1 MDTMTNSTQGSAR
14 AAVPA
19 DGEIGAFL
27 DLLRCPATGA
37 PLAFRDRTLVTAD
50 GAHLY
55 PIDDAGIAQFAAAPE
70 SSDAQMQ
77 QAHYDRVAATYITN
91 LSYPHTREYTAYLDQ
106 ALLVQLPAAGLGD
119 VAEICCGRGEAVE
132 LVAGRFKRAIGV
144 DISLNMLRAA
154 RKDHHAANLAFIQGD
169 ATRLPLAD
177 GAFDSVFMLGGIHH
191 VNDRATLF
199 REVARILKPGG
210 RFFFRE
216 PVSDFWPWLMLR
228 KLIYR
233 VSPALD
239 HLTERPLRYDETAPY
254 LTAARLRLTSWKT
267 YGFFGF
273 CLLMNSDVL
282 VFNRLFRFVPG
293 IRAITRAF
301 ARFDD
306 WITSR
311 RSWTRRGL
319 QVVGIAEKPERGLS

>member
-1 MDTMTNSTQGSAR
+1 MNDKTGATAL
-14 AAVPA
+14 A
-19 DGEIGAFL
+19 DWDIRVFL
-27 DLLRCPATGA
+27 DLLRCPATGG
-37 PLAFRDRTLVTAD
+37 PLEFQGGVLVSAD
-50 GAHLY
+50 GTHRY
-55 PIDDAGIAQFAAAPE
+55 PIDDAGIAQFAAIPE
-70 SSDAQMQ
+70 SPDAQIQ
-77 QAHYDRVAATYITN
+77 QSHYDRVAHAYVTN
-91 LSYPHTREYTAYLDQ
+91 LSYPHTREYTAYLDE
-106 ALLVQLPAAGLGD
+106 ALLVQLPATGLGD

-132 LVAGRFKRAIGV
+132 LVAGRFKRAVGV

-154 RKDHHAANLAFIQGD
+154 RKDHHAPNLAFIQGD

-191 VNDRATLF
+191 VNARAALF
-199 REVARILKPGG
+199 GEVARILKPGG
-210 RFFFRE
+210 RFYFRE
-216 PVSDFWPWLMLR
+216 PVSDFWPWRALR

-233 VSPALD
+233 ISPSLD
-239 HLTERPLRYDETAPY
+239 HLTERPLRHHETAPY
-254 LTAARLRLTSWKT
+254 LAGARLRLTSWKT

-282 VFNRLFRFVPG
+282 IFNRLFRFVPG

-319 QVVGIAEKPERGLS
+319 QVVGVAEKPEGGLS

>member
-1 MDTMTNSTQGSAR
+1 MNAESGVHT
-14 AAVPA
+14 AAPA
-19 DGEIGAFL
+19 SGEIRAFL
-27 DLLRCPATGA
+27 DLLRCPATGG
-37 PLAFRDRTLVTAD
+37 PLELHDRALVAAD
-50 GAHLY
+50 GVHQY
-55 PIDDAGIAQFAAAPE
+55 PIDAAGIAQFAASPE
-70 SSDAQMQ
+70 SSDAQTQ
-77 QAHYDRVAATYITN
+77 QAHYDRVADTYITN

-106 ALLVQLPAAGLGD
+106 ALLGQLPAAGLGD

-177 GAFDSVFMLGGIHH
+177 CAFDSVFMLGGIHH
-191 VNDRATLF
+191 VNDRAALF

-210 RFFFRE
+210 RFYFRE

-228 KLIYR
+228 AVIYR
-233 VSPALD
+233 LSPALD

-254 LTAARLRLTSWKT
+254 LSAAQLRLTSWRT

-282 VFNRLFRFVPG
+282 VFNRLFRFIPG
-293 IRAITRAF
+293 IRGITRAF

-311 RSWTRRGL
+311 RNWTRRGL
-319 QVVGIAEKPERGLS
+319 QVVGVAEKPERSLS

>member
-1 MDTMTNSTQGSAR
+1 MNSEREIRPAAQIDGDIR
-14 AAVPA
+14 AF
-19 DGEIGAFL
+19 I
-27 DLLRCPATGA
+27 DLFRCPVTGG
-37 PLAFRDRTLVTAD
+37 PLSLHDRALVSADRT
-50 GAHLY
+50 HSY
-55 PIDDAGIAQFAAAPE
+55 PIDDAGIAQFAE
-70 SSDAQMQ
+70 SPDSPDAQIQ
-77 QAHYDRVAATYITN
+77 QAHYDRVAGTYITN
-91 LSYPHTREYTAYLDQ
+91 LSYPHTREYTAYLDR
-106 ALLVQLPAAGLGD
+106 ALLMQLPAELGD

-132 LVAGRFKRAIGV
+132 LVAGRFKRAVGI

-154 RKDHHAANLAFIQGD
+154 RSDHHAPNLTFIQGD

-177 GAFDSVFMLGGIHH
+177 CAFDSVFMLGGIHH

-210 RFFFRE
+210 RFYFRE

-228 KLIYR
+228 KVIYR
-233 VSPALD
+233 ISPSLD

-254 LTAARLRLTSWKT
+254 LTKARLRLTSWKT

-282 VFNRLFRFVPG
+282 VFNRLFRFIPG

-301 ARFDD
+301 ARLDD

-311 RSWTRRGL
+311 PNWTHRGL
-319 QVVGIAEKPERGLS
+319 QVVGIAEKP